1 MKRMVSQTVRRLHNQ
16 TPLGAAP
23 PPPGGPVR
31 IARWRIYVLLILAL
45 LCVGRLALRLGEVQI
60 LEQATYAEMARK
72 EISQEVTIPANRG
85 LITDRAGNVLAMDIE
100 RESLWVIPRL
110 IDQDSTDQLAVTLA
124 ALLELDIQTVEEAL
138 TAEGVYWTRLARW
151 LEPAVARQIESLGED
166 GLQLVYEPMRYYPQ
180 EDFAAHVVGAVN
192 HVGDGISGVESYY
205 NEALKGITGT
215 ITAEF
220 DPADNP
226 IAIAPQQMQP
236 ARHGVDLV
244 LTIDPFVQYV
254 AETELQKAVEAH
266 DADGGSVV
274 VLEVKTGAIR
284 GMASWPSFNPN
295 HFERYD
301 PATYSRNPAV
311 NALYEPGSTFKM
323 VTVAAGLQTGAFTA
337 DTPLHDTGVTY
348 RHGQMLKNWNAGA
361 NGIINPG
368 DMLYYSSNIGAL
380 QLVEM
385 MGPTDFY
392 QMVRAFG
399 FGELSGVDLGG
410 EEIGI
415 IHDTDP
421 RHYNGLTLLTNSYGQ
436 GISVTPLQMTQAAAV
451 IANDGVL
458 MQPYVVEKI
467 CEDGECKETRPTAR
481 RQVID
486 PGVAWTVRRML
497 VRSANH
503 YAPVVWAGQ
512 TGSYGDQWLVPG
524 YQVGAKT
531 GTSSIPIAGGGYD
544 PNFTIGSVL
553 GFAPAEDARYAVLV
567 KVDRPRDDIWG
578 VATAIPL
585 YYHVV
590 EQLLRYE
597 GIPPDPHLRS
607 PGQ

>member
-1 MKRMVSQTVRRLHNQ
+1 
-16 TPLGAAP
+16 
-23 PPPGGPVR
+23 
-31 IARWRIYVLLILAL
+31 
-45 LCVGRLALRLGEVQI
+45 
-60 LEQATYAEMARK
+60 
-72 EISQEVTIPANRG
+72 
-85 LITDRAGNVLAMDIE
+85 
-100 RESLWVIPRL
+100 
-110 IDQDSTDQLAVTLA
+110 
-124 ALLELDIQTVEEAL
+124 
-138 TAEGVYWTRLARW
+138 
-151 LEPAVARQIESLGED
+151 
-166 GLQLVYEPMRYYPQ
+166 
-180 EDFAAHVVGAVN
+180 
-192 HVGDGISGVESYY
+192 
-205 NEALKGITGT
+205 
-215 ITAEF
+215 
-220 DPADNP
+220 
-226 IAIAPQQMQP
+226 
-236 ARHGVDLV
+236 
-244 LTIDPFVQYV
+244 
-254 AETELQKAVEAH
+254 
-266 DADGGSVV
+266 
-274 VLEVKTGAIR
+274 
-284 GMASWPSFNPN
+284 
-295 HFERYD
+295 
-301 PATYSRNPAV
+301 
-311 NALYEPGSTFKM
+311 
-323 VTVAAGLQTGAFTA
+323 
-337 DTPLHDTGVTY
+337 
-348 RHGQMLKNWNAGA
+348 MLKNWNAGA
-361 NGIINPG
+361 NGIIDPG
-368 DMLYYSSNIGAL
+368 QMLYYSSNVGAL
-380 QLVEM
+380 QLAEM

-392 QMVRAFG
+392 RMVRKFG

-410 EEIGI
+410 EEMGI

-467 CEDGECKETRPTAR
+467 CEDGECTETQPVAR

-497 VRSANH
+497 VSSANH

-531 GTSSIPIAGGGYD
+531 GTSSIPIPGGGYD

-585 YYHVV
+585 YYNVV